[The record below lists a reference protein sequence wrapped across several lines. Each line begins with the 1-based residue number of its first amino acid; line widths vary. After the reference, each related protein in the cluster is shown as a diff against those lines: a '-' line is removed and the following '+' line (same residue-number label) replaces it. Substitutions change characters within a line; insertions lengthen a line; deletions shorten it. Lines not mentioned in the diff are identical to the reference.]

1 MQQNHRKREVLLRGM
16 LLKWNVIRLATE
28 QEKMKN
34 KITQQNVSH
43 RAIIAC
49 SPMFSISFFF
59 VLFLIFALISH
70 KISFHR
76 FLFSPL
82 CRHHS
87 CYVYTLC
94 HPLRVTCT
102 EHSTRHNN
110 WLTVNFLFLLLL
122 FFLFF
127 SCVWECALFLISAPI
142 WTSRHFV
149 ATMNFIRWE
158 RAWNYL
164 SYIFSICL
172 RLLTKTQYFQS
183 IFVCSSY

>member
-1 MQQNHRKREVLLRGM
+1 
-16 LLKWNVIRLATE
+16 
-28 QEKMKN
+28 MKN
-34 KITQQNVSH
+34 KITLQNVSH

-59 VLFLIFALISH
+59 VLFLYFALISH
-70 KISFHR
+70 EISFHR

-110 WLTVNFLFLLLL
+110 GLTVNFLFLLLL

-127 SCVWECALFLISAPI
+127 SCVCSLS
-142 WTSRHFV
+142 HFG
-149 ATMNFIRWE
+149 TDLDKQTLRCNNEFHLLRTGM
-158 RAWNYL
+158 NYL